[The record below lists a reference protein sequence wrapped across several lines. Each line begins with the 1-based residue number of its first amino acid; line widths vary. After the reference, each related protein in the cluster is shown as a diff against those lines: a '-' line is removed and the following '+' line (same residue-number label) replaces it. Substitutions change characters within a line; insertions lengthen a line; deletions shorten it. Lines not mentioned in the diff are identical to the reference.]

1 MSRPPVRL
9 LVLDIDGTLLTS
21 GKAISPRTRSAIGA
35 ARALGVRLVL
45 ATGRRYPSARPVAE
59 DIGGEVPLVLHNG
72 ALVVEG
78 GEIIHCRPLPKGV
91 AARVVIL
98 ARDRGLDPVVHCGQK
113 GEGLLLV
120 EARARKAGL
129 VSHYL
134 ERSAAHVVV
143 VADAADLEDDPMQV
157 MLGGAPEEMR
167 GLRAELELTLGA
179 QARVERTV
187 YPRTEVEILDVL
199 HPAVGKASAVAFL
212 QERYGVLAEETLAI
226 GDNWNDREMLEQAG
240 RGFVMGGADPELLTL
255 GLPVL
260 PTSDE
265 DGVAVAIEACLLSP
279 GSGRWPGTSESK
291 NEGPKEKRG

>member
-1 MSRPPVRL
+1 MSRSPFRL

-21 GKAISPRTRSAIGA
+21 GKAISPRTRAAIAA
-35 ARALGVRLVL
+35 ARARGVRLVL

-72 ALVVEG
+72 ALVVED
-78 GEIIHCRPLPKGV
+78 GEVIRCRPLPRDV
-91 AARVVIL
+91 AARVVNF
-98 ARDRGLDPVVHCGQK
+98 ARDRGLDPVVHCGQQ

-120 EARARKAGL
+120 ERRARKAGL
-129 VSHYL
+129 VSYYL
-134 ERSAAHVVV
+134 ERSAAHVVE
-143 VADAADLEDDPMQV
+143 VADAAALTDDPMQV

-167 GLRAELELTLGA
+167 GLRPLLERTTLGE
-179 QARVERTV
+179 ARVERTV
-187 YPRTEVEILDVL
+187 YPRTGVEILDVL

-212 QERYGVLAEETLAI
+212 QQRYGVAAEETLAI

-240 RGFVMGGADPELLTL
+240 RGFVMGGADLELRGL

-265 DGVAVAIEACLLSP
+265 DGVAVAIETCVLLGAEGGP
-279 GSGRWPGTSESK
+279 CPPLEQK
-291 NEGPKEKRG
+291 NGGE